1 MQVRTRKSIGF
12 QMVNNDSLLVQQL
25 GDVAGHDDQTGTG
38 IDRSAG
44 PLQLELFLAKRDLLQ
59 LDLPVSLPPERDVIH
74 LALKRVLVDAS
85 KNALATVLFRR
96 SEPEG
101 EDGLVQQL
109 LVDHVVERRG
119 DLVDGDVVVR
129 QSEDTV
135 KLAKGESE
143 TGFLGGLS
151 EQLVLDD
158 QVGDT
163 EVVTRDETFNA
174 TGSVLD
180 GELGPVRLVRLG
192 GGRVVLGVKLREST
206 SRYRQ

>member
-1 MQVRTRKSIGF
+1 MRLGLNSDWGLG
-12 QMVNNDSLLVQQL
+12 MLYSLLVQQL
-25 GDVAGHDDQTGTG
+25 GDIAGHDDQTGTG
-38 IDRSAG
+38 VDRSSG
-44 PLQLELFLAKRDLLQ
+44 PFQLELFLAKRDLLE
-59 LDLPVSLPPERDVIH
+59 LNLPVPLPPERDVVH
-74 LALKRVLVDAS
+74 LALERVLVDAS
-85 KNALATVLFRR
+85 KDALATVLFRR
-96 SEPEG
+96 PESEG

-119 DLVDGDVVVR
+119 DLVDGDIVVR
-129 QSEDTV
+129 QSEDAI

-163 EVVTRDETFNA
+163 EVVTRDETLDA

-180 GELGPVRLVRLG
+180 GEFGPVRLVRLG
-192 GGRVVLGVKLREST
+192 GGRVVLGVKLRGST